1 MKKLRA
7 GPPQENA
14 GARAGLGASVPLAR
28 PVRIV
33 EPQETG
39 LDPQD
44 WDEVRAQGHR
54 MLDDMLDHMQGL
66 RDGPAW
72 RAPPSDARARFRAA
86 LPTAPGALAET
97 YESFRNDVLPFGS
110 GNAHPGFMGWV
121 QGAGSAVGM
130 LAEMLAAGL
139 NANLGGRDHM
149 PIEVERQVLA
159 WVREMFGFPAG
170 ASGLFVTGTSQANF
184 LAVLIARTRALGV
197 EARRAGLGLNG
208 ARLVAYASKAVHACV
223 PRALDMAGIGA
234 DGLRLIAVD
243 ADHRMDLEALR
254 TAIATDR
261 ALGLTP
267 FLVVGTAGT
276 VDVGAVDDLH
286 GLADIAAAEGVS
298 FHVDGA
304 LGALAVLSPEL
315 AGKVAGIERCDS
327 LAFDFHK
334 WGHVPYDAGYLL
346 VRDGGLHKA
355 TFANPAAY
363 LARTDRGLAGGD
375 WWPCDYGPDLSRG
388 FRALKTWFTLKTY
401 GADALG
407 ASMAANCALAR
418 ALAARVDAEPELE
431 RLAPVALNIVCF
443 RYRKGASDAMNAAI
457 VADLQ
462 EAGAV
467 APSLT
472 TLGGRTAIRAAI
484 VNHRTRGED
493 IDRLVDG
500 VLAHGRAAL
509 QALARD
515 ARSGEA

>member
-1 MKKLRA
+1 M
-7 GPPQENA
+7 NA
-14 GARAGLGASVPLAR
+14 GRRAGLGDLVPLA
-28 PVRIV
+28 PHPATNV
-33 EPQETG
+33 EPADTS

-44 WDEVRAQGHR
+44 WRELRAQGHR
-54 MLDDMLDHMQGL
+54 MLEEMFDHIQGL
-66 RDGPAW
+66 REGPVWRDPPLEARASF
-72 RAPPSDARARFRAA
+72 RAP
-86 LPTAPGALAET
+86 LPTAPGDLAEA
-97 YESFRNDVLPFGS
+97 YEIFRRDVLPFGS

-139 NANLGGRDHM
+139 NANLGGRNHM
-149 PIEVERQVLA
+149 PIEVERQLLA
-159 WVREMFGFPAG
+159 WVREMFGFPAT
-170 ASGLFVTGTSQANF
+170 ASGLFVSGTSQANF
-184 LAVLIARTRALGV
+184 LAVLVARTRALGV
-197 EARRAGLGLNG
+197 EARRAGLGAKG

-234 DGLRLIAVD
+234 DSLRLIAVD
-243 ADHRMDLEALR
+243 ADHRMDLHALKA
-254 TAIATDR
+254 AIATDR
-261 ALGLTP
+261 ALGLMP
-267 FLVVGTAGT
+267 FLIVGTAGT
-276 VDVGAVDDLH
+276 VDAGAVDDLN
-286 GLADIAAAEGVS
+286 GLADIAAAEGAG

-315 AGKVAGIERCDS
+315 APKVAGIERCDS

-346 VRDGGLHKA
+346 VRDAGLHKA
-355 TFANPAAY
+355 TFANPATY
-363 LARTDRGLAGGD
+363 LARAERGLAGGD
-375 WWPCDYGPDLSRG
+375 WWPCDYGSDLSRG

-457 VADLQ
+457 VEDLQ
-462 EAGAV
+462 EAGDV

-472 TLGGRTAIRAAI
+472 TIEGRTAIRAAI
-484 VNHRTRGED
+484 VNHRTRRED

-500 VLAHGRAAL
+500 VLARGRAAL
-509 QALARD
+509 QALAED
-515 ARSGEA
+515 ASR